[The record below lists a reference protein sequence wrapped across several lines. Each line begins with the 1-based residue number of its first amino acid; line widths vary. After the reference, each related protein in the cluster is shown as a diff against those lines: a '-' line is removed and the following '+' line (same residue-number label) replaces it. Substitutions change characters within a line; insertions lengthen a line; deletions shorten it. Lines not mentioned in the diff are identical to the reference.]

1 MHNLCKHKL
10 MLRDWLV
17 ESLQEIR
24 SLGATQLASTL
35 VVNADNRLLA
45 STINII
51 SVDPLVDANVSLL
64 ITWREI
70 LPRAG

>member
-1 MHNLCKHKL
+1 